1 MSCMSS
7 KPAWAHQVTDA
18 FLQRGGDLLE
28 RQVQLQLLLALFGLL
43 AESADRVLAVDLILS
58 LHSDSPFSEKQKLL
72 RAYRPGAESRYFL
85 RTIGHPPAYDAALQS
100 STQQIENS
108 FGVVVADEQAE
119 QK

>member
-1 MSCMSS
+1 M
-7 KPAWAHQVTDA
+7 ANLVAHDELHEYQARLAHQVTDA

-85 RTIGHPPAYDAALQS
+85 RTIGHPLAPAAGHLRNRVFE
-100 STQQIENS
+100 IMH
-108 FGVVVADEQAE
+108 
-119 QK
+119 